1 MRGAGPGA
9 GVSMNTAFEESPR
22 LNRDASCANNMQDGK
37 REKAQRRPDTG
48 RDSGEIFMSSI
59 KK

>member
-1 MRGAGPGA
+1 
-9 GVSMNTAFEESPR
+9 MNTAFEESPR